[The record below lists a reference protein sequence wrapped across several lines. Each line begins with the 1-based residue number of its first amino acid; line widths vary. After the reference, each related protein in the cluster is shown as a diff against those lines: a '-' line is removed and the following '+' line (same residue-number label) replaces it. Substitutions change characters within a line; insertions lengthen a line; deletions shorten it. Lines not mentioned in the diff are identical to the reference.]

1 MNKRE
6 TRRCIIYRYRNERK
20 DIVSN
25 YIRSILNPKLV
36 NDLKRALGLSS
47 FDIDYELS
55 RISKLGRFK
64 TGDTNL
70 IHPNFRFI
78 DNESFINQFIEIFR
92 KDTLSFK
99 THKTKPLIIDCG
111 SNVGVSVCYFKRIFP
126 SSRIIAF
133 EPDSEIFSVLKQNTR
148 FFDPSEVEISNRA
161 VWTEE
166 TNLSFQSN
174 GADGGRLQ
182 SQGEQSVSAVR
193 LSDYLQTEVNMLKM
207 DIEGAEKFVL
217 PSIAENLKNVEHLFL
232 ELHVEEKEPELIE
245 HTCQLLRE
253 QGFRYKIDTIGLVN
267 FQSFHARDIYSMQ
280 MNIYAVNENFRSF

>member
-1 MNKRE
+1 MFF
-6 TRRCIIYRYRNERK
+6 
-20 DIVSN
+20 SS

-36 NDLKRALGLSS
+36 NELKRALGLSS

-92 KDTLSFK
+92 NDTLSFK
-99 THKTKPLIIDCG
+99 THKTKPLILDCG
-111 SNVGVSVCYFKRIFP
+111 SNVGVSVCYFKSIFP

-133 EPDSEIFSVLKQNTR
+133 EPDSEIFTVLKQNTR
-148 FFDPSEVEISNRA
+148 CFDPSEVEIHNRA
-161 VWTEE
+161 VWTAE

-174 GADGGRLQ
+174 GADGGRLL
-182 SQGEQSVSAVR
+182 SQGEQSVSAVK
-193 LSDYLQTEVNMLKM
+193 LSDYLQTEVNMLKI

-217 PSIAENLKNVEHLFL
+217 PSIAENLKNVENLFL

-245 HTCQLLRE
+245 HTCKLLRE

-280 MNIYAVNENFRSF
+280 MNIYAVNENFRSL

>member
-1 MNKRE
+1 MFF
-6 TRRCIIYRYRNERK
+6 
-20 DIVSN
+20 SN

-111 SNVGVSVCYFKRIFP
+111 SNVGVSVCYFKHIFP

-148 FFDPSEVEISNRA
+148 FFDPSEVEIRNRA

-267 FQSFHARDIYSMQ
+267 FQSFNDRDIFSMQ
-280 MNIYAVNENFRSF
+280 MNIYAVNENFRNF